1 MVDVGQQLE
10 NLTFNDGGYPD
21 VQFVVPDGAKGI
33 YRELSEF
40 VLYFW
45 RRSYSNSASAGTVT
59 MTSLNT

>member
-10 NLTFNDGGYPD
+10 TLTFNDGGYPD

-45 RRSYSNSASAGTVT
+45 RRHFLKVRI
-59 MTSLNT
+59 L

>member
-10 NLTFNDGGYPD
+10 TLTFNDGGYPD

-45 RRSYSNSASAGTVT
+45 RRVPRAIRILLRREQSQ
-59 MTSLNT
+59 